1 MNYSD
6 HQQALLDQ
14 FSALKG
20 WEDRYRQI
28 LRLGKIHPAME
39 DNLKIDEALL
49 AGCESNVW
57 FYARQDNGTLIL
69 NISSD
74 AKIVKGL
81 ISIIITA
88 YQGLSLDEMASF
100 DCEQFFVELGL
111 LNHLSPSRGNGIR
124 AIISAIQDAAK

>member
-1 MNYSD
+1 MSYSL

-14 FSALKG
+14 FYDLRS
-20 WEDRYRQI
+20 WEDRYRHI
-28 LRLGKIHPAME
+28 LRLGKAHPMME
-39 DNLKIDEALL
+39 EQLKRNEVLL

-57 FYARQDNGTLIL
+57 FYAESHGDGLTL

-81 ISIIITA
+81 ISIIVQA
-88 YQGLSLDEMASF
+88 YQGLSLSEAASF
-100 DCEQFFVELGL
+100 DCEQLFNDLGL

-124 AIISAIQDAAK
+124 AIISAIKEAAA